1 MDSQFVAN
9 ILIFQVI
16 LQELQYLTLD
26 NGVVQWLDF
35 HSIAGSDWINLI
47 PWTCK
52 EDKSIVFTLQG
63 TVKGQKCFFFHAY
76 CTKTEILI
84 VFQIQFSLEIEI
96 LASQKWVKW
105 KILLFQI
112 E

>member
-35 HSIAGSDWINLI
+35 RSIVGSDWINLI
-47 PWTCK
+47 PWMCK
-52 EDKSIVFTLQG
+52 GDKSIVFTLQG
-63 TVKGQKCFFFHAY
+63 TLKDRGFESGLGQKRIFFLCRLTQKLDFDNFAD
-76 CTKTEILI
+76 
-84 VFQIQFSLEIEI
+84 QIFY
-96 LASQKWVKW
+96 
-105 KILLFQI
+105 
-112 E
+112 

>member
-35 HSIAGSDWINLI
+35 RSIVGSDWINLI
-47 PWTCK
+47 PWMCK
-52 EDKSIVFTLQG
+52 GDKSIVFTLQG
-63 TVKGQKCFFFHAY
+63 RVCDTTWVRIRQG
-76 CTKTEILI
+76 TK
-84 VFQIQFSLEIEI
+84 
-96 LASQKWVKW
+96 
-105 KILLFQI
+105 KIFLCAD
-112 E
+112 